1 METTNET
8 KCAKCGGEMKEVNAD
23 MMKCED
29 CGATVNKNEEMKT
42 EDATKI

>member
-1 METTNET
+1 METKDIA
-8 KCAKCGGEMKEVNAD
+8 KCVKCGGEMKEVNAD

-29 CGATVNKNEEMKT
+29 CGSTVNKNEEVKT